1 MAWTSKIA
9 ILACALIVISCAYV
23 LYDLNG
29 NSLDL
34 SNREMILVVSDS
46 MDGEEDKFEIGSFPA
61 GTMIMVQHVPEHE
74 KRFLRV
80 GDVISYKDQDV
91 LFHHRIVQVNSDS
104 VYVHGDNN
112 HSTEKVYYSDI
123 NGKVVGTNP
132 MLGKALFFISNNF
145 YMFLGIMFVL
155 TSLLIVFAV
164 YLPNK
169 PKREV
174 GYY

>member
-1 MAWTSKIA
+1 MAWTSRIA

-23 LYDLNG
+23 IYDLNG
-29 NSLDL
+29 ESLDL
-34 SNREMILVVSDS
+34 TDREMVLVVSDS
-46 MDGEEDKFEIGSFPA
+46 MDGDVDQFKIKSFPS
-61 GTMIMVQHVPEHE
+61 GTMVMVQHIPENE
-74 KRFLRV
+74 KKFLRV
-80 GDVISYKDQDV
+80 GDVISYKVQDT
-91 LFHHRIVQVNSDS
+91 LFHHRIFEVGTDS

-112 HSTEKVYYSDI
+112 QSNEKVVFSDI

-132 MLGKALFFISNNF
+132 MLGNALFFIGNNF
-145 YMFLGIMFVL
+145 FLFLCVMFVIV
-155 TSLLIVFAV
+155 SVLIVLAV

>member
-1 MAWTSKIA
+1 MAWTSRIA
-9 ILACALIVISCAYV
+9 ILACALIVISCAYII
-23 LYDLNG
+23 YDLNG
-29 NSLDL
+29 NSLNLTD
-34 SNREMILVVSDS
+34 REMILVVSDS
-46 MDGEEDKFEIGSFPA
+46 MDGDVDQFEIGSFPA
-61 GTMIMVQHVPEHE
+61 GTMVMVQHVPEHE

-123 NGKVVGTNP
+123 NGKVVGTNWV
-132 MLGKALFFISNNF
+132 LGKTLFFISNNF
-145 YMFLGIMFVL
+145 YLFLGIMFVL